1 MTHDAWTMGGSS
13 LRLTRFKEKRDS
25 DHITAVRLGCL
36 LSLLA
41 FSDVVWSQ
49 CTPAEQLNLV
59 AGDAM
64 PNDRFGTAVAI
75 DGDTLVIGSRFDS
88 HVGSGNGGSAYV
100 FVRSDGGWTL
110 QAKLTV
116 AGISTGAQLG
126 NAVSISGD
134 TAVIGALADD
144 QAGGEDAGAAYV
156 FVRTGTTWTQQAML
170 VANGDV
176 GSDLFGASVAVSG
189 DSAFIGAP
197 YDDSGGPDAGAAY
210 VFVRSGTSWS
220 LQTKLL
226 PPSANDLFGYSVAMS
241 GATAVVGSGL
251 YLSPISIRVFVK
263 SGDAWNLEGSLS
275 MFSST
280 APVGQAVAISGDT
293 CLISSHFDDLPGAT
307 NSGSVRVFHRSNS
320 VWTFQAKLV
329 AGDPAAND
337 EFGYSVAISGDTA
350 VIGAHFDDNSGGT
363 NTGAAYVFT
372 RTGTTWTQQAK
383 LMASNTAS
391 NDEYGS
397 SVAVQ
402 GDDAFVGVRFDDHAA
417 GSNAGSVWVFN
428 LGCDDDQDGVL
439 DTNDVCPTNSPEL
452 PIDCTGRPLRDANN
466 DCLVD
471 TDDIPPI
478 ADELLSISGP
488 LLGCNGMP
496 LRDAN
501 GDTHV
506 DGADIQQIVNE
517 LLLP

>member
-1 MTHDAWTMGGSS
+1 M
-13 LRLTRFKEKRDS
+13 
-25 DHITAVRLGCL
+25 
-36 LSLLA
+36 
-41 FSDVVWSQ
+41 
-49 CTPAEQLNLV
+49 EQSNLV

-64 PNDRFGTAVAI
+64 ANDRFGSAVAI
-75 DGDTLVIGSRFDS
+75 DGDTLVIGARFDS

-100 FVRSDGGWTL
+100 FVRTGGGWTQ

-176 GSDLFGASVAVSG
+176 GSDLFGTSVAVSG

-197 YDDSGGPDAGAAY
+197 YDDSGGADTGAAY
-210 VFVRSGTSWS
+210 VFVRSGTTWN
-220 LQTKLL
+220 QQAKLL
-226 PPSANDLFGYSVAMS
+226 PSSSNELFGYTAAMS
-241 GATAVVGSGL
+241 GDTAVVGPAL
-251 YLSPISIRVFVK
+251 YFSSNSVRVFVRL
-263 SGDAWNLEGSLS
+263 GNVWNLEGSLNV
-275 MFSST
+275 FSTS
-280 APVGQAVAISGDT
+280 AQVGQSLAISGDT
-293 CLISSHFDDLPGAT
+293 CLVSSHFDDLPGAT
-307 NSGSVRVFHRSNS
+307 NSGSVRVFQRTNS
-320 VWTFQAKLV
+320 VWTYHGKLV

-383 LMASNTAS
+383 LTASNTAS

-439 DTNDVCPTNSPEL
+439 DTNDACPTNSPQL
-452 PIDCTGRPLRDANN
+452 SIDCTGRPLRDANN

-471 TDDIPPI
+471 SDDIPPI

-496 LRDAN
+496 LRDTNADN
-501 GDTHV
+501 DV